1 MSDDIK
7 FTVDDEFSKS
17 MLKTLIDIENARPRN
32 RQKGMGPSGLGGC
45 RERIRQ
51 QLFEGWSEPEGD
63 EPEWNAAAVI
73 GTLIGAHAED
83 AYAKAHNG
91 GSEVSITTKLPC
103 GISVSGSTDLILPED
118 NRIVDIKTKARIA
131 DASQYGPSFTYFAQI
146 ATYTLGAVQMGKL
159 KEGASGTLCYIGRSG
174 QDKEPWSVTLT
185 WEQILEVIDE
195 VDARIRLIL
204 DVQKRLLEA
213 TDDEARKGIVDEI
226 RDCSPAYALATG
238 CPCMIG
244 AEWEPTEQLTD
255 PEVVENARRY
265 VEAKTAADDWK
276 GAQDR
281 LKQELRGWSGITP
294 DGTRVVWNSRGALT
308 VRKPKQQ
315 KSVTT

>member
-1 MSDDIK
+1 MHDDIK
-7 FTVDDEFSKS
+7 FTVDDEFSES
-17 MLKTLIDIENARPRN
+17 MLKALIDFENARPRN
-32 RQKGMGPSGLGGC
+32 KQKGIGPSGLGGC
-45 RERIRQ
+45 RERLRQ

-63 EPEWNAAAVI
+63 RPEWNAPAVI
-73 GTLIGAHAED
+73 GTLIGAHAEGI
-83 AYAKAHNG
+83 YAKAHDG
-91 GSEVSITTKLPC
+91 GTEVKLTAKLPC
-103 GISVSGSTDLILPED
+103 GISVTGSTDLILPKE
-118 NRIVDIKTKARIA
+118 NRLVDIKTKARTA
-131 DASQYGPSFTYFAQI
+131 DASNWGPSFTYFAQI
-146 ATYTLGAVQMGKL
+146 AVYTLAAVQMGLL
-159 KEGASGTLCYIGRSG
+159 KEGATATLCYIGRSG
-174 QDKEPWSVTLT
+174 EDRKPWSVTIT
-185 WEQILEVIDE
+185 WEQVLEVIDE
-195 VDARIRLIL
+195 INTRILLIL
-204 DVQKRLLEA
+204 DVQKRLQSTESE
-213 TDDEARKGIVDEI
+213 EARKGIIDEI

-265 VEAKTAADDWK
+265 IEAKTAAEGWK
-276 GAQDR
+276 GTQDR